1 MIIINQST
9 GTHPQLQSTKLHVG
23 QSALAVAS
31 ASACWKARG
40 LMKKWFVPA
49 KKVRLKRLKSVL
61 RWSSNVKSKMRRC
74 VEQICV
80 IALVDFVCQSSRPLK
95 KILYDP
101 WKLGHSWL
109 WILDCRKKTIAAVCV
124 CKKKQK
130 DHIFAPYLPLSTSK
144 YGDYDKKLDSPGPFG
159 GFSPLT
165 QKKEGGAGN
174 FPETTLWDL
183 WGCLKGTSSK
193 PRISEKWLEI
203 SCGFFETPE
212 NAKHRFQSFVL
223 EHHIALWERKS

>member
-1 MIIINQST
+1 MKKLWSSST
-9 GTHPQLQSTKLHVG
+9 SQPELISQLQSTKLHVG

-61 RWSSNVKSKMRRC
+61 RWSSNAKSKMRRC

-95 KILYDP
+95 KISYDP

-109 WILDCRKKTIAAVCV
+109 RILDCRKKTIAAVCV
-124 CKKKQK
+124 CKKSKK
-130 DHIFAPYLPLSTSK
+130 IIYLHHIYPYLQVNTVTTTRN
-144 YGDYDKKLDSPGPFG
+144 
-159 GFSPLT
+159 LT
-165 QKKEGGAGN
+165 LQGLLVD
-174 FPETTLWDL
+174 FLHWPETTLWDL
-183 WGCLKGTSSK
+183 WGCLKGTSSN

-203 SCGFFETPE
+203 SCRFFETPE
-212 NAKHRFQSFVL
+212 NTKHRFHS
-223 EHHIALWERKS
+223 S